1 MNVQWNLPDRASW
14 DALHRS
20 AAGALQ
26 QDWAYG
32 DAMLAL
38 GTRILRAQIREGD
51 QLIGV
56 AQCLVRRVAGFVQ
69 LALCSHGP
77 VWSQEATVVQRH
89 AACRLLK
96 RTLPLPWIR
105 LLFVTPDMAD
115 SAAAGTQGMIRV
127 VTGQS
132 TVRIGL
138 EPELTALRASLQ
150 GKWRNRLAGAERS
163 ALKVHRVGHKP
174 AQYRW
179 LLDRELAQRAA
190 RRYIALP
197 DGFVEAW
204 QTAHA
209 GRSGDDPILT
219 LRADLGR
226 DAVAGMLF
234 LVHGEAATYQIGWVG
249 EAGRELGAHN
259 LLLWHAMVALREKG
273 VRRLDLGGVDT
284 ARGAGLARF
293 KIATGGEVITLAGTY
308 L

>member
-1 MNVQWNLPDRASW
+1 VPQ
-14 DALHRS
+14 
-20 AAGALQ
+20 
-26 QDWAYG
+26 
-32 DAMLAL
+32 
-38 GTRILRAQIREGD
+38 
-51 QLIGV
+51 
-56 AQCLVRRVAGFVQ
+56 RR
-69 LALCSHGP
+69 
-77 VWSQEATVVQRH
+77 

-96 RTLPLPWIR
+96 RTVPLSGIR
-105 LLFVTPDMAD
+105 LLFITPDVAD
-115 SAAAGTQGMIRV
+115 GADAGTQSMTRV

-132 TVRIGL
+132 TVRISL
-138 EPELTALRASLQ
+138 EPESQALRAALQ

-163 ALKVHRVGHKP
+163 ALTVHRVGHKP

-179 LLDRELAQRAA
+179 LLERELAQRAA

-204 QTAHA
+204 QQAHPA
-209 GRSGDDPILT
+209 RSGHEPILT

-226 DAVAGMLF
+226 DPVAGMLF
-234 LVHGEAATYQIGWVG
+234 LVHGEAATYQMGWVG
-249 EAGRELGAHN
+249 EGGRELGAHN
-259 LLLWHAMVALREKG
+259 LLLWQAMLALRERG

>member
-1 MNVQWNLPDRASW
+1 MQ
-14 DALHRS
+14 
-20 AAGALQ
+20 
-26 QDWAYG
+26 
-32 DAMLAL
+32 AL
-38 GTRILRAQIREGD
+38 GTRILRASIHDED

-56 AQCLVRRVAGFVQ
+56 AQCLVRRVAGFVH

-77 VWSQEATVVQRH
+77 VWAEHASPAQRR
-89 AACRLLK
+89 AACRLLG
-96 RTLPLPWIR
+96 RSLPLPRLR
-105 LLFVTPDMAD
+105 LLFITPDLAD
-115 SAAAGTQGMIRV
+115 AQAAGTQGMIRV

-132 TVRIGL
+132 TVRIAL
-138 EPELTALRASLQ
+138 QPDAQALRAALQ

-163 ALKVHRVGHKP
+163 ALTVHRVGMKP

-179 LLDRELAQRAA
+179 LLERELAQRAA

-197 DGFVEAW
+197 DGFIEAW
-204 QTAHA
+204 QAAHA
-209 GRSGDDPILT
+209 TQRDAQPILT

-249 EAGRELGAHN
+249 EGGRELGAHN
-259 LLLWHAMVALREKG
+259 LLLWQAMLALKDRG

-293 KIATGGEVITLAGTY
+293 KIATGGEVLTLAGTY

>member
-1 MNVQWNLPDRASW
+1 MDIVWDDADRHRW

-32 DAMLAL
+32 EAMQTL
-38 GTRILRAQIREGD
+38 GTRILRACFHDDG
-51 QLIGV
+51 QLIGI
-56 AQCLVRRVAGFVQ
+56 AQCLVRPLAGFVH

-77 VWSQEATVVQRH
+77 VWAEHASHAQRR
-89 AACRLLK
+89 AACRLLG
-96 RTLPLPWIR
+96 RRLPLPRLR
-105 LLFVTPDMAD
+105 LLFITPDLAD
-115 SAAAGTQGMIRV
+115 PQAAGTQGMIRV

-132 TVRIGL
+132 TVRIAL
-138 EPELTALRASLQ
+138 QPDAQALRVAMQ

-163 ALKVHRVGHKP
+163 ALTVHRVGAKP
-174 AQYRW
+174 SQYRW
-179 LLDRELAQRAA
+179 LLERELAQRAA

-197 DGFVEAW
+197 DGFIEAW
-204 QTAHA
+204 QGAHA
-209 GRSGDDPILT
+209 GRHGAEPILT

-234 LVHGEAATYQIGWVG
+234 LIHGEAATYQIGWVG
-249 EAGRELGAHN
+249 EGGRELGAHN
-259 LLLWHAMVALREKG
+259 LLLWHAMLALKERG

-293 KIATGGEVITLAGTY
+293 KIATGGEVLTLAGTY

>member
-1 MNVQWNLPDRASW
+1 MDVHWNLPERESW
-14 DALHRS
+14 DALHRN

-32 DAMLAL
+32 DAMQAL
-38 GTRILRAQIREGD
+38 GTRVLRAHIHEGE

-56 AQCLVRRVAGFVQ
+56 AQCLVRRVAGIVQ
-69 LALCSHGP
+69 IALCSHGP
-77 VWSQEATVVQRH
+77 VWAQEATVAQRS

-96 RTLPLPWIR
+96 RSLPLRPVR
-105 LLFVTPDMAD
+105 LLFITPDLAD
-115 SAAAGTQGMIRV
+115 SAATGTQRMVRV

-132 TVRIGL
+132 TVRISL
-138 EPELTALRASLQ
+138 ESEPQALRAALQ

-163 ALKVHRVGHKP
+163 ALTVHRVGYKP

-179 LLDRELAQRAA
+179 LLERELAQRAA

-204 QTAHA
+204 QQAHLA
-209 GRSGDDPILT
+209 RSGHEPLLT

-226 DAVAGMLF
+226 DPVAGMLF

-249 EAGRELGAHN
+249 EGGRELGAHN
-259 LLLWHAMVALREKG
+259 LLLWQAMLVLRERG